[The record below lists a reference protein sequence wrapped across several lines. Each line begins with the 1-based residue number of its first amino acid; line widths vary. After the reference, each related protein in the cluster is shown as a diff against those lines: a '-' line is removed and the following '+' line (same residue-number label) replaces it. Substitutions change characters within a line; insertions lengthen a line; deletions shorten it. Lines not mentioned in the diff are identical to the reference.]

1 MGKKP
6 EIIKLQIK
14 QLMIFGDFLKAKK
27 TKEDRRGKIKKQLRK
42 K

>member
-27 TKEDRRGKIKKQLRK
+27 IKEDRRGKIKKQLRK